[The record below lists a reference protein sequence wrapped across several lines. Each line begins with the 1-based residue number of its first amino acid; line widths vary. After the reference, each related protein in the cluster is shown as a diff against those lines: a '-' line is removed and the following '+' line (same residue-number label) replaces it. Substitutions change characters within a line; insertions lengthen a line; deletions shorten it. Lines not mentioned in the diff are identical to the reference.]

1 MNDAEP
7 GTHRKRGQGD
17 VQHAE
22 ANHGAAGD
30 VSSDGRAWR
39 GHEEL
44 TQSTYFL
51 TTTSSAWF
59 AGPELPWVVGT
70 YHYRT

>member
-1 MNDAEP
+1 MNNAEP

-17 VQHAE
+17 VQHVE

-30 VSSDGRAWR
+30 VSSDGRAR
-39 GHEEL
+39 QGHGEL
-44 TQSTYFL
+44 TRSTYFI
-51 TTTSSAWF
+51 TTTSSAWL
-59 AGPELPWVVGT
+59 AGTELRWVLGT